1 MRIVLQRVKGAQVKI
16 DGKLVGRIGKGLVV
30 LLGVREGDGERD
42 AQYLAEKVANL
53 RIFEDYSGKFN
64 LSVTD
69 VGGEVLVV
77 SQFTLYGDC
86 KRGRRPSFTQASPPE
101 EANRLYEMF
110 VNLLREKGLRVE
122 TGVFGAKMLVGIEN
136 QGPVT
141 LILES

>member
-53 RIFEDYSGKFN
+53 RIFEDYSGRFN

-86 KRGRRPSFTQASPPE
+86 KRGRRPSFTRASPPE
-101 EANRLYEMF
+101 EANRLYELF